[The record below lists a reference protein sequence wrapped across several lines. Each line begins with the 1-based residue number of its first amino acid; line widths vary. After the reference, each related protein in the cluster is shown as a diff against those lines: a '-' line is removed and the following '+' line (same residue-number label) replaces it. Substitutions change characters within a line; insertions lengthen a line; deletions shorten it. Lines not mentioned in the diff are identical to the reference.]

1 MPLPAAPRRTTFVLT
16 WLAGLCALGLTSPV
30 WAEPKAVTFPA
41 KCSSVALHPGTG
53 DMVATATEKNEAWLF
68 RAADLAARKNEPAV
82 KLRVGSSPSSV
93 VFKQYKDL
101 AVFAIVCLQDSNLYL
116 MNAADGTLHKRIP
129 IADAG
134 VMNVTASINP
144 EDPFVYYNHGN
155 GHDSTTGCVNLRTMQ
170 HQAQAFDDAATSVI
184 SASGE
189 VAYRLGPWS
198 PSGFE
203 SLLRTNR
210 LTDDFPTFT
219 RLFYDHD
226 SKGGYLPDP
235 FDRYTAVGKSIYNRS
250 LDKREAELSFY
261 PKCFFRKQPLIIG
274 VETNHALE
282 LRRRARLDTQ
292 SSLKLQAASYNT
304 FANVG
309 EPVVLPLPPVEPPES
324 GADQRLQM
332 LLGRDQMIAD
342 DARQQ
347 AIYFIHNSLIFIP
360 LADFAVPTEP
370 FLIARLEGSPEVS
383 VGGPSKL
390 RVLPAD
396 ARTKLAFESLPEGMK
411 ATGNELTWTP
421 TTEQIGAA
429 KIAVTLTHGD
439 LQRSQVFDL
448 KVVRPSLEL
457 PFAPTDLT
465 LVGGQGDLLIWQGK
479 PRHAGHVPLHLQEQP
494 QPAGS
499 LFRLAVVDG
508 KTGAIKVERKLPE
521 PIEFQTVAGDFV
533 ALFSSGSPR
542 CEVLRLKDLERQKSL
557 VCDSPILSVEALP
570 ATTPQKLIVQ
580 TGAAIEVYA
589 LPTFER
595 VVVYAN
601 KSGPEFGGMPRSR
614 MGQFPGANPQG
625 VIHDG
630 KLFVQGLLRDE
641 NLQPTLWFQAGEIP
655 TLPRNGSQWLPKF
668 LRAPAA
674 PQRGGPGL
682 MSGEFVASMPLPGS
696 SAAVQLSRRVQQ
708 QQVPGAVHTTRT
720 ETELT
725 LSVTGSQPLRE
736 TILRDSAPQPAGHTP
751 PPVLRVSRDQALVV
765 VQARLY
771 RIPLPQVD
779 EPEAKLT
786 LANRQTAFALTGQG
800 KTTLKHSASGG
811 KAPLQFN
818 LVSAVDG
825 VSIDEKTGDVT
836 LDEAKVLAEATK
848 YAEQV
853 LAQRRTED
861 TLQNEFRRYAVSL
874 IPVASEVLG
883 RKPTGFP
890 VAIPVRVEVTDHELI
905 TDQVQYFVL
914 AEIPSG
920 ALTAALQVQDEKR
933 AASQQ
938 AMRERATLPGGG
950 FQPGRPGPGPVPTD
964 SANSDDLRRRIESL
978 EGRMDNIT
986 RQLNEVLRKLD
997 ERK

>member
-1 MPLPAAPRRTTFVLT
+1 
-16 WLAGLCALGLTSPV
+16 
-30 WAEPKAVTFPA
+30 
-41 KCSSVALHPGTG
+41 
-53 DMVATATEKNEAWLF
+53 
-68 RAADLAARKNEPAV
+68 
-82 KLRVGSSPSSV
+82 
-93 VFKQYKDL
+93 
-101 AVFAIVCLQDSNLYL
+101 
-116 MNAADGTLHKRIP
+116 
-129 IADAG
+129 
-134 VMNVTASINP
+134 
-144 EDPFVYYNHGN
+144 
-155 GHDSTTGCVNLRTMQ
+155 
-170 HQAQAFDDAATSVI
+170 
-184 SASGE
+184 
-189 VAYRLGPWS
+189 
-198 PSGFE
+198 
-203 SLLRTNR
+203 
-210 LTDDFPTFT
+210 
-219 RLFYDHD
+219 
-226 SKGGYLPDP
+226 
-235 FDRYTAVGKSIYNRS
+235 
-250 LDKREAELSFY
+250 
-261 PKCFFRKQPLIIG
+261 
-274 VETNHALE
+274 
-282 LRRRARLDTQ
+282 
-292 SSLKLQAASYNT
+292 
-304 FANVG
+304 
-309 EPVVLPLPPVEPPES
+309 
-324 GADQRLQM
+324 M
-332 LLGRDQMIAD
+332 LLSRDQMLAD

-347 AIYFIHNSLIFIP
+347 VIYFIHNSLIFIP
-360 LADFAVPTEP
+360 LADFAAPKEP
-370 FLIARLEGSPEVS
+370 FLLAKLEGNSS
-383 VGGPSKL
+383 VTISELNKFK
-390 RVLPAD
+390 VIPAD
-396 ARTKLAFESLPEGMK
+396 AGTKVAFESLPDGMK
-411 ATGNELTWTP
+411 ASGNELTWTP
-421 TTEQIGAA
+421 TTEQIGSA
-429 KIAVTLTHGD
+429 KIGVTLSHGD
-439 LQRSQVFDL
+439 LQRTQVFDL

-479 PRHAGHVPLHLQEQP
+479 PRHAGHVPLHLQEQA

-499 LFRLAVVDG
+499 LYRLALVDG

-521 PIEFQTVAGDFV
+521 PIEFQTLAGDFV

-570 ATTPQKLIVQ
+570 ATAPQKLIIQ

-595 VVVYAN
+595 MVVYAN
-601 KSGPEFGGMPRSR
+601 QSSPEFGGMHRSR
-614 MGQFPGANPQG
+614 MGQFPGVNPQG

-630 KLFVQGLLRDE
+630 KVVVQGLLRDE
-641 NLQPTLWFQAGEIP
+641 NLQPTLWFQTGEIP
-655 TLPRNGSQWLPKF
+655 TLPRSGSTWLPKF

-674 PQRGGPGL
+674 PQRGGAGL
-682 MSGEFVASMPLPGS
+682 MSGEFVASVPLPNS

-736 TILRDSAPQPAGHTP
+736 TILRDSGPQPPGNT
-751 PPVLRVSRDQALVV
+751 PPVLSMARDQALVV
-765 VQARLY
+765 VQAQLY
-771 RIPLPQVD
+771 RVPLPRA

-800 KTTLKHSASGG
+800 KTTLKHSATGG

-818 LVSAVDG
+818 LISAVDG

-853 LAQRRTED
+853 LSQRRTED

-874 IPVASEVLG
+874 IPAASEILG

-890 VAIPVRVEVTDHELI
+890 VAIPVRVEVTDNELI

-920 ALTAALQVQDEKR
+920 PLTAALKAQDEKR

-950 FQPGRPGPGPVPTD
+950 FQPGRPGQGLAPTD
-964 SANSDDLRRRIESL
+964 SANNDDLRRRIESL

>member
-1 MPLPAAPRRTTFVLT
+1 LTPAVL
-16 WLAGLCALGLTSPV
+16 
-30 WAEPKAVTFPA
+30 AEPKTVTFPA
-41 KCSSVALHPGTG
+41 KCSSVALHPVTG
-53 DMVATATEKNEAWLF
+53 DIVATATEKNEAWLF
-68 RAADLAARKNEPAV
+68 RAADLAAGKNEPAV
-82 KLRVGSSPSSV
+82 RLRVGSSPSSV

-101 AVFAIVCLQDSNLYL
+101 AVFTIVCLQDSNLYL

-170 HQAQAFDDAATSVI
+170 HQAQAFDDSATSVI

-210 LTDDFPTFT
+210 LTDDFPVFT

-235 FDRYTAVGKSIYNRS
+235 FDRCTAVGKSIYNRS

-274 VETNHALE
+274 VENPSHFME
-282 LRRRARLDTQ
+282 MRRRARGAEEPT
-292 SSLKLQAASYNT
+292 LKLFAASYNT
-304 FANVG
+304 FASVG
-309 EPVVLPLPPVEPPES
+309 EPVVLKLPPPQATASEP
-324 GADQRLQM
+324 GVDHRMQM
-332 LLGRDQMIAD
+332 LLSRDQMIAD
-342 DARQQ
+342 DVRQQ
-347 AIYFIHNSLIFIP
+347 VVYLIHNSLIFIP

-411 ATGNELTWTP
+411 ASGNELTWTP

-465 LVGGQGDLLIWQGK
+465 VVGGQGDLLIWQGK
-479 PRHAGHVPLHLQEQP
+479 PRHAGHVPLHLQEQI

-499 LFRLAVVDG
+499 LYRLAVVDG

-557 VCDSPILSVEALP
+557 VCDAPIVSVEALP
-570 ATTPQKLIVQ
+570 ATTPQKLIIQ
-580 TGAAIEVYA
+580 TVAAIEVYA

-595 VVVYAN
+595 IVVYAN
-601 KSGPEFGGMPRSR
+601 KSSPEFGGMPRSR
-614 MGQFPGANPQG
+614 MGQFAGANPLG

-630 KLFVQGLLRDE
+630 KLVVQGLLRDE
-641 NLQPTLWFQAGEIP
+641 SLQPTLWFQAGEIP
-655 TLPRNGSQWLPKF
+655 TLPRSGSPWLPKF

-682 MSGEFVASMPLPGS
+682 MSGELMASVPLPGS

-708 QQVPGAVHTTRT
+708 QQVAGAIHTTRT

-725 LSVTGSQPLRE
+725 LNVTGSQPLRE
-736 TILRDSAPQPAGHTP
+736 TILRDSAPQPAGQTP
-751 PPVLRVSRDQALVV
+751 PPVLSVARDQALVV

-779 EPEAKLT
+779 EPEAKLA

-818 LVSAVDG
+818 LISAVDG
-825 VSIDEKTGDVT
+825 VSIDEKSGDVT

-853 LAQRRTED
+853 LSQRRTED

-890 VAIPVRVEVTDHELI
+890 VAIPVRVEVTDNELI

-920 ALTAALQVQDEKR
+920 ALTAALLVQDEKR

-950 FQPGRPGPGPVPTD
+950 FQPGRPGPGSSHPD
-964 SANSDDLRRRIESL
+964 SAQSDDLRRRIESL
-978 EGRMDNIT
+978 ESRMDNIT